1 MGMDKLVETA
11 KDYTSE
17 FETLI
22 ADPRIVVIGCGGA
35 GCNSIDRLH
44 SIGVW
49 GAETIA
55 LNTDRAHLEYIR
67 ADKKVLLGK
76 RVTHGRGA
84 GGQPEVGEF
93 CAEESRD
100 VLERLLRGVDMT
112 FITVGMGGGTGT
124 GVAPVV
130 AEVAKELGSVVVS
143 MATLP
148 FKAEGILRNQKAT
161 VGLGKLKYNSDSTI
175 VLDNDRLVKIVPK
188 LPIDQAFSVMD
199 QLISEVIK
207 NVSEAITQPSMINLD
222 YADLRTVMC
231 NGGASTIIYGESSAH
246 DPEAVV
252 ADALSNPLIEV
263 EYSGANNA
271 LVHLTVGPEMNIR
284 SANKVMEEM
293 TEFLGPSANVIF
305 GARVDE
311 DYIGQIKIM
320 SIINGVD
327 LSASLLPE
335 IGLEP
340 EIPVLNSCVPMVR

>member
-11 KDYTSE
+11 KEYTSE

-22 ADPRIVVIGCGGA
+22 ADPRIAVIGCGGA

-55 LNTDRAHLEYIR
+55 LNTDKAHLTNIR

-76 RVTHGRGA
+76 RVTHGHGA
-84 GGQPEVGEF
+84 GGRPEVGEY
-93 CAEESRD
+93 CAEESREE
-100 VLERLLRGVDMT
+100 LERLLRGVDMA

-124 GVAPVV
+124 GTAPVV

-148 FKAEGILRNQKAT
+148 FKAEGLMRNQKANI
-161 VGLGKLKYNSDSTI
+161 GLGKLRASSDSTI
-175 VLDNDRLVKIVPK
+175 VLDNDRLVRIVPN

-246 DPEAVV
+246 RPEDVV
-252 ADALSNPLIEV
+252 AEALSNPLIEM
-263 EYSGANNA
+263 EYDGANNA

-284 SANKVMEEM
+284 SANRVMQEM

-305 GARVDE
+305 GARIDE
-311 DYIGQIKIM
+311 DYTGQIKIM
-320 SIINGVD
+320 SIINGV
-327 LSASLLPE
+327 E
-335 IGLEP
+335 ISDSNMPGVAFEP
-340 EIPVLNSCVPMVR
+340 EMPVLNSCVSMVR